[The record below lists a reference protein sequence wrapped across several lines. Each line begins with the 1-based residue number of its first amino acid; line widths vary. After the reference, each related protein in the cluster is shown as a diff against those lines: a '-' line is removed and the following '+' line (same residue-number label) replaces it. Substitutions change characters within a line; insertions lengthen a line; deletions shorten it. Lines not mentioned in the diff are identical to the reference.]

1 VKSTRR
7 QLERYVDWW
16 GTKEFGASLTGRGLS
31 RRGSWDQPAGLVATA
46 TQLID
51 LLSRRKAGP
60 PPGSAPV
67 PPPVATSA
75 QGGSSGSSGAGLAA
89 PTEASA
95 AAVPRTDPSRGSDR
109 PFFTIEAL
117 PAGHG
122 DCLWIEYGD
131 DGSTHRV
138 LIDCGTQATSKALL
152 ARVDAMPEGER
163 FLELFVLSH
172 IDSDH
177 IGGALPFFK
186 AVKSG
191 LRFGDVWYNGW
202 RHISGQLGA
211 RQGEMFSSAILDF
224 ELPWNV
230 WRAGA
235 SILTDDDGLPEHVLP
250 GGMRLTLLSPTR
262 ERLNKLAP
270 IWTRE
275 LKRYGLTPGA
285 HVDYAKFLKG
295 TPSTIADAA
304 ALQDIDGLADVKFGG
319 DNGAPNGT
327 SIALLAEFGGASAL
341 LAADAHAPVLE
352 AAIGKLLA
360 KRGGDRLKLDL
371 FKVSHHGSQN
381 NVSSDL
387 IRKLDC
393 SRYLISTNG
402 DHFYHP
408 DRQAI
413 ARILKYGGDRKEL
426 FFNYNSTFNQVWGD
440 AALASVRERYNCS
453 TTYPSP
459 DQQGIVVPLL

>member
-1 VKSTRR
+1 M
-7 QLERYVDWW
+7 
-16 GTKEFGASLTGRGLS
+16 
-31 RRGSWDQPAGLVATA
+31 
-46 TQLID
+46 
-51 LLSRRKAGP
+51 
-60 PPGSAPV
+60 
-67 PPPVATSA
+67 
-75 QGGSSGSSGAGLAA
+75 
-89 PTEASA
+89 
-95 AAVPRTDPSRGSDR
+95 
-109 PFFTIEAL
+109 
-117 PAGHG
+117 
-122 DCLWIEYGD
+122 
-131 DGSTHRV
+131 

-152 ARVDAMPEGER
+152 ARVDAVPENER

-177 IGGALPFFK
+177 IGGALPLFK
-186 AVKSG
+186 AVKHG
-191 LRFGDVWYNGW
+191 LRFGDLWFNGW

-211 RQGEMFSSAILDF
+211 RQGEMFSTAILDF
-224 ELPWNV
+224 ELPWNL
-230 WRAGA
+230 WRDGA
-235 SILTDDDGLPEHVLP
+235 SILRDDVPSEHELSEEELPEHVLP

-262 ERLNKLAP
+262 AQLTKLAP

-285 HVDYAKFLKG
+285 RVDYGKFLKG

-327 SIALLAEFGGASAL
+327 SIALLAEFGGASVL
-341 LAADAHAPVLE
+341 LGADAHAPVLS
-352 AAIGKLLA
+352 AAIDKLVR

-387 IRKLDC
+387 IKKLDC
-393 SRYLISTNG
+393 PRYLISTNG

-413 ARILKYGGDRKEL
+413 ARILKYGGERKDL
-426 FFNYNSTFNQVWGD
+426 FFNYNSKFNQVWGD
-440 AALASVRERYNCS
+440 DALASVRERYNA
-453 TTYPSP
+453 TTSYPSSEQP
-459 DQQGIVVPLL
+459 GIVVALL